1 MSGRERQT
9 RGTVPMSAQA
19 EAARRERNV
28 IGVLGRNWHYVVS
41 PLIFVSLVVIWQTSV
56 TLLHVPVYILPSPSE
71 IFYALMNGLN
81 LHDMWG
87 AQRFY
92 IHIVVTTYEAG
103 LGFII
108 GVVTGVAMGGI
119 IAQSPTLDAI
129 IKPYVMGFQ
138 SLPKVAVAPLIVLWF
153 GFGLES
159 KVVLVALLVFFPLM
173 INSSVGF
180 RSVDRNMM
188 EMLRALSASRWQI
201 FRTVQIPA
209 ALPFIF
215 AGLEMGVVYAFLGA
229 VVGEFVG
236 GTKGLGVEIVQLT
249 AAMDI
254 AGMFAVLLILAGLGV
269 GASKLLQVVRRRV
282 LYWAPSEHVG

>member
-1 MSGRERQT
+1 MNVQ
-9 RGTVPMSAQA
+9 V
-19 EAARRERNV
+19 EAAKREKGTADLG
-28 IGVLGRNWHYVVS
+28 GVLARNWQYVVS
-41 PLIFVSLVVIWQTSV
+41 PLIFIVLIVIWQATV
-56 TLLHVPVYILPSPSE
+56 DLLHIPIYILPSPSK
-71 IFYALMNGLN
+71 IFYALLNGLSFDN
-81 LHDMWG
+81 MWG
-87 AQRFY
+87 AQQFY
-92 IHIVVTTYEAG
+92 IHIAITTYEAA
-103 LGFII
+103 LGFVI
-108 GVVTGVAMGGI
+108 GVIAGVAMGGI
-119 IAQSPTLDAI
+119 IAQSPTLDSI

-209 ALPFIF
+209 ALPYIF

-254 AGMFAVLLILAGLGV
+254 AGMFAVLLLLAGLGV
-269 GASKLLQVVRRRV
+269 GASKLLQIVRRRV
-282 LYWAPSEHVG
+282 LYWAPSEHRG